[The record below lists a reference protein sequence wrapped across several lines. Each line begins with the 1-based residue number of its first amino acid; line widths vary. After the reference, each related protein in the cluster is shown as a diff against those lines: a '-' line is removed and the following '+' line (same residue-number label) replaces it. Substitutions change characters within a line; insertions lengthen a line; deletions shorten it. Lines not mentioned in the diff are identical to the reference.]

1 MTVHISNDRE
11 KKKKKKKKVIM
22 KKTNVVGLGFCCSS
36 EASGS

>member
-11 KKKKKKKKVIM
+11 KKKKKKVIM
-22 KKTNVVGLGFCCSS
+22 KKTTVVGLGFCCSS

>member
-11 KKKKKKKKVIM
+11 KKKKKKVIM

-36 EASGS
+36 EGSGS